1 MNVWIAAGCVVAWCA
16 AWAQDP
22 VEPELALYDVRD
34 FVTPDDPA
42 QRDDGALEFLRTVL
56 ERGALA
62 ESSDARITCANGALV
77 VRGASADQRAVEAY
91 LTRIRQDTKRT
102 FTMKAVL
109 VEVDADEL
117 GTSPVGPRVTV
128 KSDVPIVRELFDA
141 PGVVVG
147 ALRRG
152 HVDATRTTEF
162 VSGYRVHHD
171 VLPLQ
176 GRIVV
181 PQIDSF
187 ASGAMLDATVAPLRG
202 DAVAVKVRVQH
213 VVAEDPV
220 ATEATELGPI
230 AVPKLRTSMVESV
243 LELEPGAAALLPLPG
258 TGETRTAFL
267 IEVFAND

>member
-16 AWAQDP
+16 AWVQDP
-22 VEPELALYDVRD
+22 VAPELALYDVRD

-62 ESSDARITCANGALV
+62 ESPDARITCANGALV
-77 VRGASADQRAVEAY
+77 VRGSKDDHRAVASY
-91 LTRIRQDTKRT
+91 LTRIREGAQRT
-102 FTMKAVL
+102 YTVKAVL
-109 VEVDADEL
+109 VEIGAEGLDGAPA
-117 GTSPVGPRVTV
+117 GARITV
-128 KSDVPIVRELFDA
+128 KADVPVVREFFDA

-171 VLPLQ
+171 VLPLR

-213 VVAEDPV
+213 VAAEDPV
-220 ATEATELGPI
+220 ATETTELGPI